1 MALSARKVETAAAG
15 RHSDGRGLMLLVKPT
30 GARSWVLRYQIAG
43 CRRDMGLG
51 SWPEISLSMARERAL
66 DARRMIALR
75 RDPLNEKSKVKK
87 LLFRDA
93 ATALIAAKQ
102 NGWRNAKHA
111 AQWTATLQRYAYPI
125 LGQHDVRA
133 ITTDIVLSV
142 LSPIW
147 TEKPETASRV
157 RQRVEAVLDYA
168 TAIGARDEANPARWR
183 GHLDRLLAQPSK
195 VRSVAHHAAL
205 HWRQMPE
212 LMIELAARDGFGV
225 KALIFTILTASR
237 SGEVRGATWSEID
250 LDRRVWT
257 VPATRMKAGK
267 EHRVP
272 LSDAAIAQ
280 LGEAGASR
288 DLLFPGG
295 RGLRTPMSD
304 MTLAAV
310 LKRLGRQDIT
320 VHGFR
325 SSFRDWAGETTNFP
339 REVIEAALAHRLKDK
354 AEAAYARGDLLQKR
368 RHLMDAWAIYLTQ
381 AAGRGC
387 RVASRSGQSG
397 GHRPDK
403 ALSSNECWLPS
414 FVQDR
419 HQATCPRSRN

>member
-1 MALSARKVETAAAG
+1 MALSARKVQTAAAG
-15 RHSDGRGLMLLVKPT
+15 RYSDGRGLILLVKPG
-30 GARSWVLRYQIAG
+30 GARSWVVRYQING
-43 CRRDMGLG
+43 RRRDMGLG

-66 DARRMIALR
+66 DARRIIALG

-93 ATALIAAKQ
+93 AAALIAAKQ

-125 LGQHDVRA
+125 LGGHDVRA
-133 ITTDIVLSV
+133 ITTETVLAA

-147 TEKPETASRV
+147 SEKPETASRV

-195 VRSVAHHAAL
+195 VRSVTHHPAL

-212 LMIELAARDGFGV
+212 LMVELAARDGFGV
-225 KALIFTILTASR
+225 KALMFAILTASR
-237 SGEVRGATWSEID
+237 SGEVRGAAWSEID
-250 LDRRVWT
+250 LDGRVWI

-267 EHRVP
+267 EQRVP
-272 LSDAAIAQ
+272 LSDAALAQ
-280 LGEAGASR
+280 IGEAGAST

-295 RGLRTPMSD
+295 RGLKTPMSD

-368 RHLMDAWAIYLTQ
+368 RHLMDAWAAYLAQT
-381 AAGRGC
+381 AGNG
-387 RVASRSGQSG
+387 VA
-397 GHRPDK
+397 
-403 ALSSNECWLPS
+403 
-414 FVQDR
+414 
-419 HQATCPRSRN
+419 

>member
-1 MALSARKVETAAAG
+1 MTLTARKVETAAPG
-15 RHSDGRGLMLLVKPT
+15 RYSDGRGLILLVKPT
-30 GARSWVLRYQIAG
+30 GARSWVLRYQIDG
-43 CRRDMGLG
+43 RRRDMGLG

-66 DARRMIALR
+66 DAKRTIALGG
-75 RDPLNEKSKVKK
+75 DPLNEKSKVKK
-87 LLFRDA
+87 LFFRDA
-93 ATALIAAKQ
+93 AAALIAAKQ

-111 AQWTATLQRYAYPI
+111 AQWTATLQRYAYPV
-125 LGQHDVRA
+125 LGGHDVRA
-133 ITTDIVLSV
+133 ITTETVLSV

-147 TEKPETASRV
+147 SEKPETASRV
-157 RQRVEAVLDYA
+157 RQRIEAVLDYA
-168 TAIGARDEANPARWR
+168 AAIGAREETNPARWR

-195 VRSVAHHAAL
+195 VRTVAHHAAL
-205 HWRQMPE
+205 HWHQMPD
-212 LMIELAARDGFGV
+212 LMAKLSTREGFGV
-225 KALIFTILTASR
+225 KALMFAIFTAAR

-250 LDRRVWT
+250 LDGKIWI

-272 LSDAAIAQ
+272 LSDAALAQ
-280 LGEAGASR
+280 LGAAGSPT

-295 RGLRTPMSD
+295 RGLKAPMSD

-368 RHLMDAWAIYLTQ
+368 RHLMDAWAAYIAETAEL
-381 AAGRGC
+381 G
-387 RVASRSGQSG
+387 
-397 GHRPDK
+397 
-403 ALSSNECWLPS
+403 
-414 FVQDR
+414 
-419 HQATCPRSRN
+419 